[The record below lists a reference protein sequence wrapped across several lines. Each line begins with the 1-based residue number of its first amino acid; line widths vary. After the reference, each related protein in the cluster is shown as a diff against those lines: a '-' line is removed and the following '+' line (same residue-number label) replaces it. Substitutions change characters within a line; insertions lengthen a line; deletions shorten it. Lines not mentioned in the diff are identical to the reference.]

1 MLGFCSLSALIGS
14 AMRTFDALGYGVVGA
29 LAVVV
34 KATLALVGL
43 RQRLQDVVAAHLAVL
58 RAGARLP
65 VPQHML
71 ALRAP
76 VSVPVL
82 EQIRGVD
89 AEPPLCCW
97 RSGFC

>member
-1 MLGFCSLSALIGS
+1 MLGFCSLPALIGS

-65 VPQHML
+65 VPHDMR
-71 ALRAP
+71 ALRAA
-76 VSVPVL
+76 VGEAVFRQVG
-82 EQIRGVD
+82 RVD
-89 AEPPLCCW
+89 PEPP
-97 RSGFC
+97 